1 LLRYRR
7 RWEEEPQRR
16 GVLLELIWTLTAVTL
31 VGVVPGWFWARL
43 LSASADLYEHVSYS
57 VALSLALVPA
67 VALIPAQLFGTGVT
81 LAVAA
86 ASPLLV
92 FFGGLAAYLQ
102 FGPAKASEGPL
113 ATPLVRPGAIA
124 LVPII
129 LAFALVL
136 GADLVNWRLFWLARS
151 CWGWPWEACV
161 LSGGAQKFLLPV
173 ALLLLATG
181 LVYRLAFSREPDARS
196 SHPEREPLG
205 HQGSSAA
212 VLARRLAL
220 PGVLLLVLL
229 RGYSGPVLHDW
240 PFIRGVD
247 HYSHAVMTNLMM
259 TRGEIEPYLIY
270 PPGFHTTT
278 AEISRLSGLDPL
290 AIFPVLGPVLLL
302 LPALSCYVLGSRLWG
317 WEVGVVAAFFC
328 GVLVGGTYYYFD
340 DGMYP
345 NLIGSQFL
353 FALTVAALIG
363 IYSLPSI
370 RGGLLL
376 AILGSSVVLYHQVS
390 SLYLALLLVLGAVY
404 LLPVLLARERRM
416 GLTLLASIAFLGAL
430 SILYAWDTYN
440 LPQAVASVV
449 GSSETSTTSTAVQMA
464 IGTQPPYELDYL
476 IGAIVSQPVAWLGL
490 LGAALLVADPRFWTS
505 KPRALAYF
513 TVLLWAVLMFVGSRT
528 SYSGFPQR
536 FGRDLGVPLALLAAL
551 ALVTIMKSLVKQRR
565 LAAVL
570 AATLVVVLASSLIG
584 LRAAQSFAQ
593 ASGPSPL
600 LMMTPQIAAAG
611 EWLER
616 HNEGGNIM
624 VSPNGGHVP
633 SRMMLAMGHY
643 SGLQSFPAERIRNP
657 RDIPPT
663 GPKPLRDVL
672 RVLNYPATERTQ
684 RLLEEHDVHYVVL
697 YKSLTNRSDTYHWK
711 SFKAHPEFYRVAFE
725 NKGVLIVAPRMA

>member
-1 LLRYRR
+1 
-7 RWEEEPQRR
+7 
-16 GVLLELIWTLTAVTL
+16 
-31 VGVVPGWFWARL
+31 
-43 LSASADLYEHVSYS
+43 
-57 VALSLALVPA
+57 
-67 VALIPAQLFGTGVT
+67 
-81 LAVAA
+81 
-86 ASPLLV
+86 
-92 FFGGLAAYLQ
+92 
-102 FGPAKASEGPL
+102 
-113 ATPLVRPGAIA
+113 
-124 LVPII
+124 
-129 LAFALVL
+129 
-136 GADLVNWRLFWLARS
+136 
-151 CWGWPWEACV
+151 
-161 LSGGAQKFLLPV
+161 
-173 ALLLLATG
+173 
-181 LVYRLAFSREPDARS
+181 
-196 SHPEREPLG
+196 
-205 HQGSSAA
+205 
-212 VLARRLAL
+212 
-220 PGVLLLVLL
+220 
-229 RGYSGPVLHDW
+229 
-240 PFIRGVD
+240 
-247 HYSHAVMTNLMM
+247 
-259 TRGEIEPYLIY
+259 
-270 PPGFHTTT
+270 
-278 AEISRLSGLDPL
+278 
-290 AIFPVLGPVLLL
+290 
-302 LPALSCYVLGSRLWG
+302 
-317 WEVGVVAAFFC
+317 
-328 GVLVGGTYYYFD
+328 
-340 DGMYP
+340 
-345 NLIGSQFL
+345 
-353 FALTVAALIG
+353 
-363 IYSLPSI
+363 
-370 RGGLLL
+370 LL

-440 LPQAVASVV
+440 LPQAVAGVV

-672 RVLNYPATERTQ
+672 RVLNHPATERTK
-684 RLLEEHDVHYVVL
+684 RLLEEHDVMDVVL